1 MLSRRSFLSTSLSTS
16 LAASLAAP
24 AISADPPGKRW
35 ASELKRIAAAD
46 AAKSPPKNAVVFAG
60 SSTIRLWKLSRD
72 FPALSLVNRGFGG
85 STIPDNTAFIPQLI
99 APLQPR
105 AIVFYA
111 GDNDLAAKGAS
122 AEKTAD
128 DFKSF
133 VASLDAAL
141 PTKVPIVF
149 LSIKPSI
156 QRWAL
161 RPLQEDANHR
171 IADFTKSAPD
181 RFHFIDLSPTLLAKD
196 GKPDASLFEKDG
208 LHVNATAYA
217 RWAPLVSAA
226 LKALKVQ

>member
-1 MLSRRSFLSTSLSTS
+1 MPSRRSFITAV
-16 LAASLAAP
+16 LATSLAAP
-24 AISADPPGKRW
+24 ALAADPPEKRW
-35 ASELKRIAAAD
+35 ASELKRLAAED
-46 AAKSPPKNAVVFAG
+46 AAQAPPKNAVLFAG

-72 FPALSLVNRGFGG
+72 FPSLSLVNRGFGG

-99 APLQPR
+99 TPLQPR

-133 VASLDAAL
+133 VSTLDAAL
-141 PTKVPIVF
+141 PAKVPIVF

-156 QRWAL
+156 QRWHL
-161 RPLQEDANHR
+161 RPLQEDTNHR
-171 IADFTKSAPD
+171 IANFTKSAPD
-181 RFHFIDLSPTLLAKD
+181 RFRFIDLAPTLLAKD

-226 LKALKVQ
+226 LRELKVP

>member
-1 MLSRRSFLSTSLSTS
+1 MPSRRSFLTTS
-16 LAASLAAP
+16 LAASLSSLSLAAN
-24 AISADPPGKRW
+24 PPEKRW
-35 ASELKRIAAAD
+35 ASELKRIATED

-72 FPALSLVNRGFGG
+72 FPSLSLVNRGFGG

-122 AEKTAD
+122 AAKTAD
-128 DFKSF
+128 DFISF

-141 PTKVPIVF
+141 PTKVPIVY

-156 QRWAL
+156 KRWHL
-161 RPLQEDANHR
+161 RQLQLDANHR

-181 RFHFIDLSPTLLAKD
+181 RFRFIDIAPTLLAKD
-196 GKPDASLFEKDG
+196 GQPDASLFEKDG
-208 LHVNATAYA
+208 LHVNTTAYA
-217 RWAPLVSAA
+217 RWAPLVTAA
-226 LKALKVQ
+226 LRELNVE

>member
-1 MLSRRSFLSTSLSTS
+1 MRCRRSFLTAS
-16 LAASLAAP
+16 LAASLAAL
-24 AISADPPGKRW
+24 ALAFAADPPEKRW
-35 ASELKRIAAAD
+35 ASELKRLAAAD
-46 AAKSPPKNAVVFAG
+46 ATQAPPKNAVVFAG

-72 FPALSLVNRGFGG
+72 FPSLSLVNRGFGG

-122 AEKTAD
+122 ANKTAD

-141 PTKVPIVF
+141 PTKVPIIF

-156 QRWAL
+156 KRWHL
-161 RPLQEDANHR
+161 RPLQLDANSR

-181 RFHFIDLSPTLLAKD
+181 RFRFIDLAPTLLAKD

-208 LHVNATAYA
+208 LHVNTTAYA
-217 RWAPLVSAA
+217 RWAPLVTAA
-226 LKALKVQ
+226 LRDLKVE